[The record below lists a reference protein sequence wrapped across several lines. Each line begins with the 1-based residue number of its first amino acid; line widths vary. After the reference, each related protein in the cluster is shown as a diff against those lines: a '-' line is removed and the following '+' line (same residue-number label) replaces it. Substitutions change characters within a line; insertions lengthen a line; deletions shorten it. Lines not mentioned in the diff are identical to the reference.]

1 MYHTRKQQLENH
13 LAAQAKTNAM
23 QDMKTSNVN
32 TKVFDALFNSDTS
45 YSH

>member
-1 MYHTRKQQLENH
+1 MYTTRKQQLENY
-13 LAAQAKTNAM
+13 LATQAKNNAM

-32 TKVFDALFNSDTS
+32 TKVFDALFNNNPS